1 MNIAFYSH
9 KEAGLLVGARDG
21 DKDGP
26 NHDTS
31 LLRPGMS
38 KALDVSIVGRQTVM
52 GALSFFNRARSFY
65 ARWRRGGMLSIDQW
79 NWPGNK
85 FGSCSCLAAM

>member
-9 KEAGLLVGARDG
+9 KEVGLLVGARDG

-38 KALDVSIVGRQTVM
+38 KALDVSIVGRQIIEKD
-52 GALSFFNRARSFY
+52 AE
-65 ARWRRGGMLSIDQW
+65 
-79 NWPGNK
+79 P
-85 FGSCSCLAAM
+85 